1 MQEDLRK
8 WFSKTDPGG
17 DWKRINS
24 KGKAIGPC
32 AREPGEPKPKCMSR
46 AKRESLTKKERV
58 SAVRAKRKHD
68 PDPERKG
75 SPINVSNFGKG
86 KISENMEN
94 LNEKNVPTNPELW
107 SRAKSLARSKF
118 DVYPSAYANGWA
130 SKWYKGK
137 GGSWKSV
144 SEAKEVGDDPI
155 NDGTPP
161 ELRKR
166 GNKTVITSDEIKEAV
181 KDKLD
186 IGEYDQEGDMA
197 KSDLRSIMAN
207 AKKLHDMI
215 EDADNLPEWCQNKI
229 TLAEDYIST
238 VANYLTAEVNESD
251 VYGKPTTAKTPT
263 VTLKHKTSGKEIV
276 VTKKSAPGYKRIGY
290 YISEEFVKTGKVA
303 KHNKTGE
310 ETHEYAKVD
319 KEGRKTGER
328 EYRNAQG
335 KPMGEGLDENLDTI
349 AKKHNMEF
357 KRTTYGAGMKHSKHG
372 EISINR
378 YGEWHHKG
386 TNKTGDSEDNFSSL
400 DKHLSTL
407 KEDYESPY
415 DEPRVRYERPIE
427 RDSRLYKKPNAIQK
441 GYNKTST
448 HEYFAGTYN
457 RNVKKQ
463 KPNFEAVNYGNA
475 YPGLGDDVVDKK
487 KKLNP
492 QPNLT
497 MKPKRVKDFIDKT
510 YKGYSEELEEAKV
523 YDPFT
528 KKMVPTKPI
537 KIQAGGG
544 ATRNGVPVEKRT
556 MSQVAGVLAAEET
569 ELDESLITGTKKI
582 STHEAGQHKAE
593 VRHSSEYNEFQ
604 VHYYKDGKHRGE
616 GPVSYHENDRA
627 DATASAK
634 REIERLGKTQKEE
647 VEQIDELSK
656 RTLARYAKRATSSM
670 KMKQMAA
677 THLRDKHRDASDK
690 HQSGVFNREL
700 GIKRA
705 IDKLAGKYYHED
717 VEQIDELSKG
727 LVARYANKVAK
738 TTQANYDKSK
748 DKFQFSSNRQDG
760 MKNAV
765 KRLTKEETQ
774 IDEISRDLADR
785 YVSKVTQQQVQKQGM
800 QPNMYDK
807 LPKNRQQG
815 VSNALKRTL
824 VKSPVKEE
832 TVEEQLY
839 KQGRFVTGAG
849 KKPFKA
855 PILATPKVEESKA
868 HKVLNT
874 FMKNREVAQ
883 RAFTGQNKPKGP
895 DSIMARN
902 KHINDLMKSQVK
914 ESRKAEIIKDIMKK
928 KKSEKFEPDPVLSD
942 TKSKSDLTA

>member
-1 MQEDLRK
+1 VKKLSILQEDLRK
-8 WFSKTDPGG
+8 WFSKTNPGG
-17 DWKRINS
+17 DWKRINT
-24 KGKAIGPC
+24 KGEVVGPC

-46 AKRESLTKKERV
+46 AKRESLTKKERA

-94 LNEKNVPTNPELW
+94 LNEKNVPTSPEKW
-107 SRAKSLARSKF
+107 AQAKAQAKAKF

-130 SKWYKGK
+130 AKKYKEM

-144 SEAKEVGDDPI
+144 SEAKEIGDDPM
-155 NDGTPP
+155 NDGTPS

-181 KDKLD
+181 KDKFD

-207 AKKLHDMI
+207 AQKLHDMI

-238 VANYLTAEVNESD
+238 VANYLTAEMSESD
-251 VYGKPTTAKTPT
+251 VYGKPTTEKTPT

-276 VTKKSAPGYKRIGY
+276 VVKSAAPGYKKIGY
-290 YISEEFVKTGKVA
+290 HVSEEFSKTGKEA
-303 KHNKTGE
+303 THNKTGE
-310 ETHEYAKVD
+310 KTYEYAKVD

-335 KPMGEGLDENLDTI
+335 KPMGEEFAGYI
-349 AKKHNMEF
+349 AHYNGQKHEIKSHEAKDLYDAKQKAIAHF
-357 KRTTYGAGMKHSKHG
+357 KIPKSKHG
-372 EISINR
+372 
-378 YGEWHHKG
+378 
-386 TNKTGDSEDNFSSL
+386 L
-400 DKHLSTL
+400 LS
-407 KEDYESPY
+407 
-415 DEPRVRYERPIE
+415 V
-427 RDSRLYKKPNAIQK
+427 KP
-441 GYNKTST
+441 GYN
-448 HEYFAGTYN
+448 
-457 RNVKKQ
+457 
-463 KPNFEAVNYGNA
+463 
-475 YPGLGDDVVDKK
+475 
-487 KKLNP
+487 
-492 QPNLT
+492 
-497 MKPKRVKDFIDKT
+497 
-510 YKGYSEELEEAKV
+510 EE
-523 YDPFT
+523 
-528 KKMVPTKPI
+528 
-537 KIQAGGG
+537 
-544 ATRNGVPVEKRT
+544 
-556 MSQVAGVLAAEET
+556 
-569 ELDESLITGTKKI
+569 
-582 STHEAGQHKAE
+582 
-593 VRHSSEYNEFQ
+593 
-604 VHYYKDGKHRGE
+604 
-616 GPVSYHENDRA
+616 
-627 DATASAK
+627 
-634 REIERLGKTQKEE
+634 
-647 VEQIDELSK
+647 
-656 RTLARYAKRATSSM
+656 
-670 KMKQMAA
+670 
-677 THLRDKHRDASDK
+677 
-690 HQSGVFNREL
+690 
-700 GIKRA
+700 
-705 IDKLAGKYYHED
+705 

-727 LVARYANKVAK
+727 LVARYTNKVAK

-832 TVEEQLY
+832 TIEEQLY

-849 KKPFKA
+849 KKPFKG
-855 PILATPKVEESKA
+855 PTLASPRVEESRG
-868 HKVLNT
+868 HKVLAT

-883 RAFTGQNKPKGP
+883 RAFTGQNKPVEKP
-895 DSIMARN
+895 
-902 KHINDLMKSQVK
+902 KEEKKPVK
-914 ESRKAEIIKDIMKK
+914 ESRKAEIVKNIMRK
-928 KKSEKFEPDPVLSD
+928 KKSDTFEAEPELSN
-942 TKSKSDLTA
+942 TQSKSDQTL

>member
-1 MQEDLRK
+1 MKKLSILQEDLRK

-17 DWKRINS
+17 DWKRINT
-24 KGKAIGPC
+24 KGEVVGPC

-46 AKRESLTKKERV
+46 AKRESLTKKERA

-86 KISENMEN
+86 KISEDMEN

-144 SEAKEVGDDPI
+144 SETKEVGDEPI

-181 KDKLD
+181 KDKFD

-238 VANYLTAEVNESD
+238 VANYLTAEMNESD
-251 VYGKPTTAKTPT
+251 VYGKPTTEKTPT

-276 VTKKSAPGYKRIGY
+276 VTKKSAPGYEKIGY
-290 YISEEFVKTGKVA
+290 HMSEEFVKTGKVA

-319 KEGRKTGER
+319 SEGRKTGER

-335 KPMGEGLDENLDTI
+335 KPMGEEFAGYI
-349 AKKHNMEF
+349 AHYNGQKHEIKSHEAKDLYDAKQKAIAHF
-357 KRTTYGAGMKHSKHG
+357 KIPKSKHG
-372 EISINR
+372 
-378 YGEWHHKG
+378 
-386 TNKTGDSEDNFSSL
+386 L
-400 DKHLSTL
+400 LS
-407 KEDYESPY
+407 
-415 DEPRVRYERPIE
+415 V
-427 RDSRLYKKPNAIQK
+427 KP
-441 GYNKTST
+441 G
-448 HEYFAGTYN
+448 
-457 RNVKKQ
+457 
-463 KPNFEAVNYGNA
+463 VN
-475 YPGLGDDVVDKK
+475 
-487 KKLNP
+487 
-492 QPNLT
+492 
-497 MKPKRVKDFIDKT
+497 
-510 YKGYSEELEEAKV
+510 EE
-523 YDPFT
+523 
-528 KKMVPTKPI
+528 
-537 KIQAGGG
+537 
-544 ATRNGVPVEKRT
+544 
-556 MSQVAGVLAAEET
+556 
-569 ELDESLITGTKKI
+569 
-582 STHEAGQHKAE
+582 
-593 VRHSSEYNEFQ
+593 
-604 VHYYKDGKHRGE
+604 
-616 GPVSYHENDRA
+616 
-627 DATASAK
+627 
-634 REIERLGKTQKEE
+634 
-647 VEQIDELSK
+647 
-656 RTLARYAKRATSSM
+656 
-670 KMKQMAA
+670 
-677 THLRDKHRDASDK
+677 
-690 HQSGVFNREL
+690 
-700 GIKRA
+700 
-705 IDKLAGKYYHED
+705 

-738 TTQANYDKSK
+738 TTQDNYDKSK
-748 DKFQFSSNRQDG
+748 DKFQFSSGREDG

-785 YVSKVTQQQVQKQGM
+785 YLGKVTQQQLQKHGM

-807 LPKNRQQG
+807 LPKNRQKG
-815 VSNALKRTL
+815 VSNAFKRVL

-855 PILATPKVEESKA
+855 PTLASPRVEESRGHKA
-868 HKVLNT
+868 LAT
-874 FMKNREVAQ
+874 FFKNREVAQ
-883 RAFTGQNKPKGP
+883 RAFTGQNKTEKPKQEP
-895 DSIMARN
+895 E
-902 KHINDLMKSQVK
+902 KQKVL
-914 ESRKAEIIKDIMKK
+914 ESRKAEIVKNIMKK
-928 KKSEKFEPDPVLSD
+928 KKSDKFEPDPVISD
-942 TKSKSDLTA
+942 TQSKSDQTV

>member
-8 WFSKTDPGG
+8 WFSKTDPAG

-24 KGKAIGPC
+24 KGEVVGPC

-46 AKRESLTKKERV
+46 AKRESLTKKERA

-75 SPINVSNFGKG
+75 KPINVSNFGKG
-86 KISENMEN
+86 KISENMEK
-94 LNEKNVPTNPELW
+94 LDEKNVPTSPDKW
-107 SRAKSLARSKF
+107 ARAKAMAKSKF

-130 SKWYKGK
+130 AKKYKEM

-144 SEAKEVGDDPI
+144 SEAKEIGDDPI
-155 NDGTPP
+155 NDGTPS

-181 KDKLD
+181 KDKFD

-207 AKKLHDMI
+207 AQKLHDMI

-238 VANYLTAEVNESD
+238 VANYLTAEMSESD
-251 VYGKPTTAKTPT
+251 VYGKPTTEKTPT

-276 VTKKSAPGYKRIGY
+276 VVKSAAPGYKKIGY
-290 YISEEFVKTGKVA
+290 HVSEEFSKTGKEA
-303 KHNKTGE
+303 THNKTGE
-310 ETHEYAKVD
+310 KTYEYAKVD

-335 KPMGEGLDENLDTI
+335 KPMGEESKLQESGGPVVYKKGDDHIEKYGEDSFALYKNGKKAKYYTSIEAAKEAMNEEFAGYI
-349 AKKHNMEF
+349 AHYNGQKHEIKSHEAKDLYDAKQKAIAHF
-357 KRTTYGAGMKHSKHG
+357 KIPKSKHG
-372 EISINR
+372 
-378 YGEWHHKG
+378 
-386 TNKTGDSEDNFSSL
+386 L
-400 DKHLSTL
+400 LS
-407 KEDYESPY
+407 
-415 DEPRVRYERPIE
+415 V
-427 RDSRLYKKPNAIQK
+427 KP
-441 GYNKTST
+441 GYN
-448 HEYFAGTYN
+448 
-457 RNVKKQ
+457 
-463 KPNFEAVNYGNA
+463 
-475 YPGLGDDVVDKK
+475 
-487 KKLNP
+487 
-492 QPNLT
+492 
-497 MKPKRVKDFIDKT
+497 
-510 YKGYSEELEEAKV
+510 EE
-523 YDPFT
+523 
-528 KKMVPTKPI
+528 
-537 KIQAGGG
+537 
-544 ATRNGVPVEKRT
+544 
-556 MSQVAGVLAAEET
+556 
-569 ELDESLITGTKKI
+569 
-582 STHEAGQHKAE
+582 
-593 VRHSSEYNEFQ
+593 
-604 VHYYKDGKHRGE
+604 
-616 GPVSYHENDRA
+616 
-627 DATASAK
+627 
-634 REIERLGKTQKEE
+634 
-647 VEQIDELSK
+647 
-656 RTLARYAKRATSSM
+656 
-670 KMKQMAA
+670 
-677 THLRDKHRDASDK
+677 
-690 HQSGVFNREL
+690 
-700 GIKRA
+700 
-705 IDKLAGKYYHED
+705 

-727 LVARYANKVAK
+727 LVARYTNKVAK

-832 TVEEQLY
+832 TIEEQLY

-849 KKPFKA
+849 KKPFKG
-855 PILATPKVEESKA
+855 PTLASPRVEESRG
-868 HKVLNT
+868 HKVLAT

-883 RAFTGQNKPKGP
+883 RAFTGQNKPVEKP
-895 DSIMARN
+895 
-902 KHINDLMKSQVK
+902 KEEKKPVK
-914 ESRKAEIIKDIMKK
+914 ESRKAEIVKNIMRK
-928 KKSEKFEPDPVLSD
+928 KKSDTFEAEPELSN
-942 TKSKSDLTA
+942 TQSKSDQTL

>member
-17 DWKRINS
+17 DWKRINT
-24 KGKAIGPC
+24 KGEVVGPC

-46 AKRESLTKKERV
+46 AKRESLTKKERA

-144 SEAKEVGDDPI
+144 SEAKEVGDEPI

-215 EDADNLPEWCQNKI
+215 GDADNLPEWCQNKI

-238 VANYLTAEVNESD
+238 VANYLTAEMNESD

-290 YISEEFVKTGKVA
+290 YVSEEFSKTGKEA
-303 KHNKTGE
+303 THNKTGE
-310 ETHEYAKVD
+310 KTYEYAKVD

-335 KPMGEGLDENLDTI
+335 KPMGE
-349 AKKHNMEF
+349 
-357 KRTTYGAGMKHSKHG
+357 
-372 EISINR
+372 
-378 YGEWHHKG
+378 
-386 TNKTGDSEDNFSSL
+386 
-400 DKHLSTL
+400 
-407 KEDYESPY
+407 DYESPY
-415 DEPRVRYERPIE
+415 DEPKVRYERPIE
-427 RDSRLYKKPNAIQK
+427 KDSRLYKKPNAAQK
-441 GYNKTST
+441 SYDKTST

-463 KPNFEAVNYGNA
+463 KPNFE
-475 YPGLGDDVVDKK
+475 
-487 KKLNP
+487 
-492 QPNLT
+492 
-497 MKPKRVKDFIDKT
+497 
-510 YKGYSEELEEAKV
+510 
-523 YDPFT
+523 
-528 KKMVPTKPI
+528 
-537 KIQAGGG
+537 
-544 ATRNGVPVEKRT
+544 
-556 MSQVAGVLAAEET
+556 
-569 ELDESLITGTKKI
+569 
-582 STHEAGQHKAE
+582 
-593 VRHSSEYNEFQ
+593 
-604 VHYYKDGKHRGE
+604 
-616 GPVSYHENDRA
+616 
-627 DATASAK
+627 
-634 REIERLGKTQKEE
+634 E
-647 VEQIDELSK
+647 VE
-656 RTLARYAKRATSSM
+656 
-670 KMKQMAA
+670 
-677 THLRDKHRDASDK
+677 H
-690 HQSGVFNREL
+690 
-700 GIKRA
+700 
-705 IDKLAGKYYHED
+705 
-717 VEQIDELSKG
+717 
-727 LVARYANKVAK
+727 
-738 TTQANYDKSK
+738 
-748 DKFQFSSNRQDG
+748 
-760 MKNAV
+760 
-765 KRLTKEETQ
+765 

-849 KKPFKA
+849 KKPFKG
-855 PILATPKVEESKA
+855 PTLASPRVEESRG
-868 HKVLNT
+868 HKVLAT

-883 RAFTGQNKPKGP
+883 RAFTGQNKPVEKP
-895 DSIMARN
+895 
-902 KHINDLMKSQVK
+902 KEEKKPVK
-914 ESRKAEIIKDIMKK
+914 ESRKAEIVKNIMRK
-928 KKSEKFEPDPVLSD
+928 KKSDQFEAEPELSN
-942 TKSKSDLTA
+942 TQSKSDQTL

>member
-1 MQEDLRK
+1 MKKLSILQEDLRK

-17 DWKRINS
+17 DWKRINT
-24 KGKAIGPC
+24 KGEVVGPC

-46 AKRESLTKKERV
+46 AKRESLTKKERA

-75 SPINVSNFGKG
+75 KPINVSNFGKG

-144 SEAKEVGDDPI
+144 SEAKEIGDDPM
-155 NDGTPP
+155 NDGTPS

-181 KDKLD
+181 KDKFD

-207 AKKLHDMI
+207 AQKLHDMI

-238 VANYLTAEVNESD
+238 VANYLTAEMSESD
-251 VYGKPTTAKTPT
+251 VYGKPTTEKTPT

-276 VTKKSAPGYKRIGY
+276 VVKSAAPGYKKIGY
-290 YISEEFVKTGKVA
+290 HVSEEFSKTGKEA
-303 KHNKTGE
+303 THNKTGE
-310 ETHEYAKVD
+310 KTYEYAKVD

-335 KPMGEGLDENLDTI
+335 KPMGE
-349 AKKHNMEF
+349 
-357 KRTTYGAGMKHSKHG
+357 
-372 EISINR
+372 
-378 YGEWHHKG
+378 
-386 TNKTGDSEDNFSSL
+386 
-400 DKHLSTL
+400 
-407 KEDYESPY
+407 DYESPY
-415 DEPRVRYERPIE
+415 DEPRVR
-427 RDSRLYKKPNAIQK
+427 
-441 GYNKTST
+441 
-448 HEYFAGTYN
+448 
-457 RNVKKQ
+457 
-463 KPNFEAVNYGNA
+463 
-475 YPGLGDDVVDKK
+475 
-487 KKLNP
+487 
-492 QPNLT
+492 
-497 MKPKRVKDFIDKT
+497 
-510 YKGYSEELEEAKV
+510 
-523 YDPFT
+523 
-528 KKMVPTKPI
+528 
-537 KIQAGGG
+537 
-544 ATRNGVPVEKRT
+544 
-556 MSQVAGVLAAEET
+556 
-569 ELDESLITGTKKI
+569 
-582 STHEAGQHKAE
+582 
-593 VRHSSEYNEFQ
+593 
-604 VHYYKDGKHRGE
+604 
-616 GPVSYHENDRA
+616 
-627 DATASAK
+627 
-634 REIERLGKTQKEE
+634 E
-647 VEQIDELSK
+647 VEHIDE
-656 RTLARYAKRATSSM
+656 
-670 KMKQMAA
+670 
-677 THLRDKHRDASDK
+677 
-690 HQSGVFNREL
+690 V
-700 GIKRA
+700 
-705 IDKLAGKYYHED
+705 
-717 VEQIDELSKG
+717 
-727 LVARYANKVAK
+727 
-738 TTQANYDKSK
+738 
-748 DKFQFSSNRQDG
+748 
-760 MKNAV
+760 
-765 KRLTKEETQ
+765 
-774 IDEISRDLADR
+774 SRDLADR

-874 FMKNREVAQ
+874 FFKNREVAQ

-895 DSIMARN
+895 DSIMDRN

>member
-17 DWKRINS
+17 DWKRINT
-24 KGKAIGPC
+24 KGEVVGPC

-46 AKRESLTKKERV
+46 AKRESLTKKERA

-75 SPINVSNFGKG
+75 KPINVSNFGKG
-86 KISENMEN
+86 KISENMEK
-94 LNEKNVPTNPELW
+94 LDEKNVPTSPDKW
-107 SRAKSLARSKF
+107 ARAKAMAKSKF

-130 SKWYKGK
+130 AKKYKEM

-144 SEAKEVGDDPI
+144 SEAKEIGDDPM
-155 NDGTPP
+155 NDGTPS

-181 KDKLD
+181 KDKFD

-207 AKKLHDMI
+207 AQKLHDMI

-238 VANYLTAEVNESD
+238 VANYLTAEMSESD

-276 VTKKSAPGYKRIGY
+276 VVKSAAPGYKKIGY
-290 YISEEFVKTGKVA
+290 HVSEEFSKTGKEA
-303 KHNKTGE
+303 THNKTGE
-310 ETHEYAKVD
+310 KTYEYAKVD

-335 KPMGEGLDENLDTI
+335 KPMGEESKLQESGGPVVYKKGDDHIEKYGEDSFALYKNGKKAKYYTSIEAAKEAMNEEFAGYI
-349 AKKHNMEF
+349 AHYNGQKHEIKSHEAKDLYDAKQKAIAHF
-357 KRTTYGAGMKHSKHG
+357 KIPKSKHG
-372 EISINR
+372 
-378 YGEWHHKG
+378 
-386 TNKTGDSEDNFSSL
+386 L
-400 DKHLSTL
+400 LS
-407 KEDYESPY
+407 
-415 DEPRVRYERPIE
+415 V
-427 RDSRLYKKPNAIQK
+427 KP
-441 GYNKTST
+441 GYN
-448 HEYFAGTYN
+448 
-457 RNVKKQ
+457 
-463 KPNFEAVNYGNA
+463 
-475 YPGLGDDVVDKK
+475 
-487 KKLNP
+487 
-492 QPNLT
+492 
-497 MKPKRVKDFIDKT
+497 
-510 YKGYSEELEEAKV
+510 EE
-523 YDPFT
+523 
-528 KKMVPTKPI
+528 
-537 KIQAGGG
+537 
-544 ATRNGVPVEKRT
+544 
-556 MSQVAGVLAAEET
+556 
-569 ELDESLITGTKKI
+569 
-582 STHEAGQHKAE
+582 
-593 VRHSSEYNEFQ
+593 
-604 VHYYKDGKHRGE
+604 
-616 GPVSYHENDRA
+616 
-627 DATASAK
+627 
-634 REIERLGKTQKEE
+634 
-647 VEQIDELSK
+647 
-656 RTLARYAKRATSSM
+656 
-670 KMKQMAA
+670 
-677 THLRDKHRDASDK
+677 
-690 HQSGVFNREL
+690 
-700 GIKRA
+700 
-705 IDKLAGKYYHED
+705 

-832 TVEEQLY
+832 TIEEQLY

-849 KKPFKA
+849 KKPFKG
-855 PILATPKVEESKA
+855 PTLASPRVEESRG
-868 HKVLNT
+868 HKVLAT

-883 RAFTGQNKPKGP
+883 RAFTGQNKPVEKP
-895 DSIMARN
+895 
-902 KHINDLMKSQVK
+902 KEEKKPVK
-914 ESRKAEIIKDIMKK
+914 ESRKAEIVKNIMRK
-928 KKSEKFEPDPVLSD
+928 KKSDTFEAEPELSN
-942 TKSKSDLTA
+942 TQSKSDQTL

>member
-17 DWKRINS
+17 DWKRINT
-24 KGKAIGPC
+24 KGEVVGPC

-46 AKRESLTKKERV
+46 AKREALTKKERA

-86 KISENMEN
+86 KISEDMEN

-144 SEAKEVGDDPI
+144 SEAKEIGDDPI
-155 NDGTPP
+155 NDGTPS

-181 KDKLD
+181 KDKFD

-207 AKKLHDMI
+207 AQKLHDMI

-238 VANYLTAEVNESD
+238 VANYLTAEMSESD
-251 VYGKPTTAKTPT
+251 VYGKPTTEKTPT

-276 VTKKSAPGYKRIGY
+276 VVKSAAPGYKKIGY
-290 YISEEFVKTGKVA
+290 HVSEEFSKTGKEA
-303 KHNKTGE
+303 THNKTGE
-310 ETHEYAKVD
+310 KTYEYAKVD

-335 KPMGEGLDENLDTI
+335 KPMGEEFAGYI
-349 AKKHNMEF
+349 AHYNGQKHEIKSHEAKDLYDAKQKAIAHF
-357 KRTTYGAGMKHSKHG
+357 KIPKSKHG
-372 EISINR
+372 LLSVKPGVN
-378 YGEWHHKG
+378 
-386 TNKTGDSEDNFSSL
+386 ED
-400 DKHLSTL
+400 
-407 KEDYESPY
+407 
-415 DEPRVRYERPIE
+415 
-427 RDSRLYKKPNAIQK
+427 
-441 GYNKTST
+441 
-448 HEYFAGTYN
+448 
-457 RNVKKQ
+457 
-463 KPNFEAVNYGNA
+463 
-475 YPGLGDDVVDKK
+475 
-487 KKLNP
+487 
-492 QPNLT
+492 
-497 MKPKRVKDFIDKT
+497 
-510 YKGYSEELEEAKV
+510 
-523 YDPFT
+523 
-528 KKMVPTKPI
+528 
-537 KIQAGGG
+537 
-544 ATRNGVPVEKRT
+544 
-556 MSQVAGVLAAEET
+556 
-569 ELDESLITGTKKI
+569 
-582 STHEAGQHKAE
+582 
-593 VRHSSEYNEFQ
+593 
-604 VHYYKDGKHRGE
+604 
-616 GPVSYHENDRA
+616 
-627 DATASAK
+627 
-634 REIERLGKTQKEE
+634 
-647 VEQIDELSK
+647 VEQIDELNKNTLKSYIGKATKDVIERK
-656 RTLARYAKRATSSM
+656 RQETIAVNRSNQPRYQGKYAQRSALRTAQAYKEKARNRAVGIG
-670 KMKQMAA
+670 KAA
-677 THLRDKHRDASDK
+677 A
-690 HQSGVFNREL
+690 
-700 GIKRA
+700 
-705 IDKLAGKYYHED
+705 KLAEK

-832 TVEEQLY
+832 TIEEQLY

-849 KKPFKA
+849 KKPFKG
-855 PILATPKVEESKA
+855 PTLASPRVEESRG
-868 HKVLNT
+868 HKVLAT

-883 RAFTGQNKPKGP
+883 RAFTGQNKPVEKP
-895 DSIMARN
+895 
-902 KHINDLMKSQVK
+902 KEEKPVK
-914 ESRKAEIIKDIMKK
+914 ESRKAEIVKNIMRK
-928 KKSEKFEPDPVLSD
+928 KKSDTFEAEPELSN
-942 TKSKSDLTA
+942 TQSKSDQTL

>member
-1 MQEDLRK
+1 VKSFLDLQEDLRQ
-8 WFSKTDPGG
+8 WFDPKHPKGG
-17 DWKRINS
+17 WKRINS
-24 KGKAIGPC
+24 KGEAIGPC
-32 AREPGEPKPKCMSR
+32 AREPGEAKPKCMSNEKR
-46 AKRESLTKKERV
+46 AKLSKKERA
-58 SAVRAKRKHD
+58 SAVATKRKHD
-68 PDPERKG
+68 PNPERKG

-86 KISENMEN
+86 KISEDMEN
-94 LNEKNVPTNPELW
+94 LNEKNVPTSPEKW
-107 SRAKSLARSKF
+107 AQAKAQAKAKF

-130 SKWYKGK
+130 AKKYKEM
-137 GGSWKSV
+137 GGGWKSV

-166 GNKTVITSDEIKEAV
+166 GNKTVITSDEIKEAI
-181 KDKLD
+181 KDKFD

-207 AKKLHDMI
+207 AKRLHDMI

-238 VANYLTAEVNESD
+238 VANYLTAEMNESD
-251 VYGKPTTAKTPT
+251 VYGKPTTEKTPT

-276 VTKKSAPGYKRIGY
+276 VVKSAAPGYKKIGY
-290 YISEEFVKTGKVA
+290 HMKEDWSKTGKVA

-335 KPMGEGLDENLDTI
+335 KPMGEEFAGYI
-349 AKKHNMEF
+349 AHYNGQKHEIKNHEAKDLYDAKQKAIAHF
-357 KRTTYGAGMKHSKHG
+357 KIPKSKHG
-372 EISINR
+372 
-378 YGEWHHKG
+378 
-386 TNKTGDSEDNFSSL
+386 L
-400 DKHLSTL
+400 LSV
-407 KEDYESPY
+407 KPGVNEDYESSY

-427 RDSRLYKKPNAIQK
+427 KDSRLYKKPNAAQK
-441 GYNKTST
+441 SYDKTST

-463 KPNFEAVNYGNA
+463 KPNFE
-475 YPGLGDDVVDKK
+475 
-487 KKLNP
+487 
-492 QPNLT
+492 
-497 MKPKRVKDFIDKT
+497 
-510 YKGYSEELEEAKV
+510 E
-523 YDPFT
+523 
-528 KKMVPTKPI
+528 
-537 KIQAGGG
+537 
-544 ATRNGVPVEKRT
+544 
-556 MSQVAGVLAAEET
+556 
-569 ELDESLITGTKKI
+569 
-582 STHEAGQHKAE
+582 
-593 VRHSSEYNEFQ
+593 
-604 VHYYKDGKHRGE
+604 
-616 GPVSYHENDRA
+616 
-627 DATASAK
+627 
-634 REIERLGKTQKEE
+634 
-647 VEQIDELSK
+647 
-656 RTLARYAKRATSSM
+656 
-670 KMKQMAA
+670 
-677 THLRDKHRDASDK
+677 
-690 HQSGVFNREL
+690 
-700 GIKRA
+700 
-705 IDKLAGKYYHED
+705 

-748 DKFQFSSNRQDG
+748 DKFQFSSSRQDG

-785 YVSKVTQQQVQKQGM
+785 YLGKVTQQQLQKHGM

-815 VSNALKRTL
+815 VSNAFKRVL

-855 PILATPKVEESKA
+855 PTLAAPRVEESRG
-868 HKVLNT
+868 HKVLAT
-874 FMKNREVAQ
+874 FFKNREVAQ
-883 RAFTGQNKPKGP
+883 RAFTGQNKPVEKP
-895 DSIMARN
+895 
-902 KHINDLMKSQVK
+902 KEEKKPVK
-914 ESRKAEIIKDIMKK
+914 ESRKVEIVKDIMKRK
-928 KKSEKFEPDPVLSD
+928 KVDKFNAEPELGSTQVKADSN
-942 TKSKSDLTA
+942 SAG

>member
-1 MQEDLRK
+1 
-8 WFSKTDPGG
+8 
-17 DWKRINS
+17 
-24 KGKAIGPC
+24 
-32 AREPGEPKPKCMSR
+32 MSR
-46 AKRESLTKKERV
+46 AKRESLTKKERA

-144 SEAKEVGDDPI
+144 SEAKEIGDDAI

-207 AKKLHDMI
+207 AQKLHDMI

-238 VANYLTAEVNESD
+238 VANYLTAEMSESD
-251 VYGKPTTAKTPT
+251 VYGKPTTEKTPT

-276 VTKKSAPGYKRIGY
+276 VVKSAAPGYRKIGY
-290 YISEEFVKTGKVA
+290 HMKTEEFSKTGKEA
-303 KHNKTGE
+303 THNKTGE
-310 ETHEYAKVD
+310 KTYEYAKVD

-335 KPMGEGLDENLDTI
+335 KPMGE
-349 AKKHNMEF
+349 
-357 KRTTYGAGMKHSKHG
+357 
-372 EISINR
+372 
-378 YGEWHHKG
+378 
-386 TNKTGDSEDNFSSL
+386 
-400 DKHLSTL
+400 
-407 KEDYESPY
+407 DYESPY
-415 DEPRVRYERPIE
+415 DEPKVRYERPIE
-427 RDSRLYKKPNAIQK
+427 KDSRLYKKPNAAQK
-441 GYNKTST
+441 SYDKTST

-463 KPNFEAVNYGNA
+463 KPNFE
-475 YPGLGDDVVDKK
+475 
-487 KKLNP
+487 
-492 QPNLT
+492 
-497 MKPKRVKDFIDKT
+497 
-510 YKGYSEELEEAKV
+510 
-523 YDPFT
+523 
-528 KKMVPTKPI
+528 
-537 KIQAGGG
+537 
-544 ATRNGVPVEKRT
+544 
-556 MSQVAGVLAAEET
+556 
-569 ELDESLITGTKKI
+569 
-582 STHEAGQHKAE
+582 
-593 VRHSSEYNEFQ
+593 
-604 VHYYKDGKHRGE
+604 
-616 GPVSYHENDRA
+616 
-627 DATASAK
+627 
-634 REIERLGKTQKEE
+634 E
-647 VEQIDELSK
+647 VE
-656 RTLARYAKRATSSM
+656 
-670 KMKQMAA
+670 
-677 THLRDKHRDASDK
+677 H
-690 HQSGVFNREL
+690 
-700 GIKRA
+700 
-705 IDKLAGKYYHED
+705 
-717 VEQIDELSKG
+717 
-727 LVARYANKVAK
+727 
-738 TTQANYDKSK
+738 
-748 DKFQFSSNRQDG
+748 
-760 MKNAV
+760 
-765 KRLTKEETQ
+765 

-849 KKPFKA
+849 KKPFKG
-855 PILATPKVEESKA
+855 PTLASPRVEESRG
-868 HKVLNT
+868 HKVLAT

-883 RAFTGQNKPKGP
+883 RAFTGQNKPVEKP
-895 DSIMARN
+895 
-902 KHINDLMKSQVK
+902 KEEKKPVK
-914 ESRKAEIIKDIMKK
+914 ESRKSEIVKNIMRK
-928 KKSEKFEPDPVLSD
+928 KKSDQFEAEPELSN
-942 TKSKSDLTA
+942 TQSKSDQTL

>member
-1 MQEDLRK
+1 VKKLSILQEDLRK

-17 DWKRINS
+17 DWKRINT
-24 KGKAIGPC
+24 KGEVVGPC

-46 AKRESLTKKERV
+46 AKRESLTKKERA

-144 SEAKEVGDDPI
+144 SEAKEIGDDPI
-155 NDGTPP
+155 NDGTPS

-166 GNKTVITSDEIKEAV
+166 GNKTVITSDEIKEAI
-181 KDKLD
+181 KDKFD

-207 AKKLHDMI
+207 AQKLHDMI

-238 VANYLTAEVNESD
+238 VANYLTAEMSESD

-276 VTKKSAPGYKRIGY
+276 VVKSAAPGYKKIGY
-290 YISEEFVKTGKVA
+290 HVSEEFSKTGKEA
-303 KHNKTGE
+303 THNKTGE
-310 ETHEYAKVD
+310 KTYEYAKVD

-335 KPMGEGLDENLDTI
+335 KPMGEESKLQESGGPVVYKKGDDHIEKYGEDSFALYKNGKKAKYYTSIEAAKEAMNEEFAGYI
-349 AKKHNMEF
+349 AHYNGQKHEIKSHEAKDLYDAKQKAIAHF
-357 KRTTYGAGMKHSKHG
+357 KIPKSKHG
-372 EISINR
+372 
-378 YGEWHHKG
+378 
-386 TNKTGDSEDNFSSL
+386 L
-400 DKHLSTL
+400 LS
-407 KEDYESPY
+407 
-415 DEPRVRYERPIE
+415 V
-427 RDSRLYKKPNAIQK
+427 KP
-441 GYNKTST
+441 GYN
-448 HEYFAGTYN
+448 
-457 RNVKKQ
+457 
-463 KPNFEAVNYGNA
+463 
-475 YPGLGDDVVDKK
+475 
-487 KKLNP
+487 
-492 QPNLT
+492 
-497 MKPKRVKDFIDKT
+497 
-510 YKGYSEELEEAKV
+510 EE
-523 YDPFT
+523 
-528 KKMVPTKPI
+528 
-537 KIQAGGG
+537 
-544 ATRNGVPVEKRT
+544 
-556 MSQVAGVLAAEET
+556 
-569 ELDESLITGTKKI
+569 
-582 STHEAGQHKAE
+582 
-593 VRHSSEYNEFQ
+593 
-604 VHYYKDGKHRGE
+604 
-616 GPVSYHENDRA
+616 
-627 DATASAK
+627 
-634 REIERLGKTQKEE
+634 
-647 VEQIDELSK
+647 
-656 RTLARYAKRATSSM
+656 
-670 KMKQMAA
+670 
-677 THLRDKHRDASDK
+677 
-690 HQSGVFNREL
+690 
-700 GIKRA
+700 
-705 IDKLAGKYYHED
+705 

-824 VKSPVKEE
+824 VKSPVNEE

-849 KKPFKA
+849 KKPFKG
-855 PILATPKVEESKA
+855 PTLASPRVEESRG
-868 HKVLNT
+868 HKVLAT

-883 RAFTGQNKPKGP
+883 RAFTGQNKPVEKP
-895 DSIMARN
+895 
-902 KHINDLMKSQVK
+902 KEEKPVK
-914 ESRKAEIIKDIMKK
+914 ESRKAEIVKNIMRK
-928 KKSEKFEPDPVLSD
+928 KKSDTFEAEPELSN
-942 TKSKSDLTA
+942 TQSKSDQTL